1 MTTPAVN
8 PRSAAGKVLTQLRH
22 GAMTV
27 EQLARGLH
35 LTDNAV
41 RNQLRNL
48 EEMGLARRTGTRPGT
63 SKPSA
68 LYGITLE
75 GQVQF
80 SKLYLPVL
88 TQFLQVAEDRCSKD
102 QLDSFM
108 TATGQSLARKYP
120 KPTGAMKKRA
130 HAAAR
135 LLKSFGG
142 VAEVRARNGT
152 LTIQSVACPLAALTS
167 ENPVTCLVLQGFLST
182 YLSAPITVCCDL
194 REQPQCCFEVRA

>member
-1 MTTPAVN
+1 
-8 PRSAAGKVLTQLRH
+8 
-22 GAMTV
+22 MTV
-27 EQLARGLH
+27 EQLARALR

-41 RNQLRNL
+41 RNQLRKL
-48 EEMGLARRTGTRPGT
+48 ELLGLAARTGTRPGA

-88 TQFLQVAEDRCSKD
+88 MQFLQVAEARCSKD

-108 TATGQSLARKYP
+108 TSTGQSLARDYP
-120 KPTGAMKKRA
+120 GSAGPMKQRV

-135 LLKSFGG
+135 LLRTFGG

-152 LTIQSVACPLAALTS
+152 LTIQSIACPLAALTS

-182 YLSAPITVCCDL
+182 YLAAPVTVCCDL
-194 REQPQCCFEVRA
+194 RAEPQCCFEVHA